1 MKALIIGAA
10 LASALAT
17 GALAQQAAVNIVY
30 PIDGQDYPVSPNN
43 PTQDAIYQAFSFS
56 ATCPGGQNS
65 VKWSIDGNGVGAT
78 DFYDEVSVQQVDKVA
93 AGWHAFEVNASC
105 GSAGVKFHVKEQ

>member
-1 MKALIIGAA
+1 MKTLIIGAA
-10 LASALAT
+10 LASALTT
-17 GALAQQAAVNIVY
+17 GALAQTAVNIVY

-65 VKWSIDGNGVGAT
+65 VKWSIDGNSVGAT
-78 DFYDEVSVQQVDKVA
+78 NFYDEVSVQQVDKVA
-93 AGWHAFEVNASC
+93 AGWHSFEVSASC
-105 GSAGVKFHVKEQ
+105 GSSAIKFHVKEQ